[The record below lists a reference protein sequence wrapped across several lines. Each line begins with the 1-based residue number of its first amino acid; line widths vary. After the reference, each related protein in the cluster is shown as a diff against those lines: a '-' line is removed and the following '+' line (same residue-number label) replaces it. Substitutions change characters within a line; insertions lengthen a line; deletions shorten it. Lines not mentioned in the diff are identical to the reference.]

1 MIISIIE
8 AQRAYF
14 RSGATLDICF
24 RRQML
29 KKLQAA
35 LVKWEKPLTEALW
48 TDLHKS
54 YQEAYLTEL
63 SRIEDYFSC
72 RYWRDLAGKTS
83 CDNYPRSQGFRA
95 FNVKSIW
102 P

>member
-1 MIISIIE
+1 MIPSIIE

-14 RSGATLDICF
+14 RSGATLDINF

-35 LVKWEKPLTEALW
+35 LVKWEKPLADALW
-48 TDLHKS
+48 ADLHKS

-63 SRIEDYFSC
+63 SIVKGEVANHIRHI
-72 RYWRDLAGKTS
+72 G
-83 CDNYPRSQGFRA
+83 
-95 FNVKSIW
+95 NVIGGINCVRMI